1 MTLTILDAQD
11 SSWSVT
17 GFNRRFVGNSAF
29 MHGSRWL
36 VLIKDAL
43 HLVDIDH
50 GPDARHAVFYVTRIV
65 NRNLLAFA
73 RARSDA
79 AAASLALLADNRL
92 AVRNCYLP
100 EDTRIHAEAA
110 AYAIVCR
117 LDADALE
124 FYEHI
129 AGIA

>member
-1 MTLTILDAQD
+1 LLLDLSLPD
-11 SSWSVT
+11 ST
-17 GFNRRFVGNSAF
+17 GIDTFRMVEALAGDVPIN
-29 MHGSRWL
+29 
-36 VLIKDAL
+36 LIKDAL
-43 HLVDIDH
+43 HLVEIDH

-79 AAASLALLADNRL
+79 AAASLALLANNRL
-92 AVRNCYLP
+92 AVRNRYLP
-100 EDTRIHAEAA
+100 EDTGILAEAA
-110 AYAIVCR
+110 AYAIVCC